1 MSVAT
6 WSLRLRPV
14 CRRLPASPTRA
25 VRRFSMFRW
34 TSSSSRFQLNS
45 PRSISP
51 NLGHAAFDGGQVG
64 GADDALAGQH
74 GGMGQGAADVLGGH
88 ALVEEHAGGVALDQ
102 IGDGFGETSG
112 PGLGGA
118 VLGCGVICHN
128 Y

>member
-1 MSVAT
+1 VQA
-6 WSLRLRPV
+6 LAGIADEGGQALLDVEVDVFIVQVPIEFAAFD
-14 CRRLPASPTRA
+14 LADD
-25 VRRFSMFRW
+25 
-34 TSSSSRFQLNS
+34 
-45 PRSISP
+45 
-51 NLGHAAFDGGQVG
+51 LGHAAFDVGQVG

-88 ALVEEHAGGVALDQ
+88 AVIEEHAGGVTLDQ
-102 IGDGFGETSG
+102 VGDGFGETAG